1 MASLFEKVSVL
12 ISANLHAMV
21 DQALRSNSLAVI
33 DQYVRQVEQ
42 NLEDLEDAAATVG
55 GEAKSLKRKLVDLE
69 QRENELDRAIDAFLV
84 EGNENAAVAAQS
96 RLNST
101 ERLVS
106 TYREQLKRQEDEFQK
121 LLGAKVKLEAR
132 LATMKQQR
140 EELQSLLEL
149 AKSKE
154 TSVKAMKSLDDLMG
168 TGDSDIERIAG
179 SIRSRLDK
187 ATTASELRAASLD
200 KQMDD
205 VLERSELDNQLS
217 DRRKKLGLTN

>member
-205 VLERSELDNQLS
+205 VLERSELDTQLS

>member
-154 TSVKAMKSLDDLMG
+154 TSVKAMRSLDDLMG

-205 VLERSELDNQLS
+205 VLERSELDTQLS

>member
-55 GEAKSLKRKLVDLE
+55 GEAKSLKRKLADLE

-101 ERLVS
+101 ERLVA

-187 ATTASELRAASLD
+187 ATTASELRATSLD

-205 VLERSELDNQLS
+205 VLERSELDSQLS
-217 DRRKKLGLTN
+217 DRRRKLGLTN